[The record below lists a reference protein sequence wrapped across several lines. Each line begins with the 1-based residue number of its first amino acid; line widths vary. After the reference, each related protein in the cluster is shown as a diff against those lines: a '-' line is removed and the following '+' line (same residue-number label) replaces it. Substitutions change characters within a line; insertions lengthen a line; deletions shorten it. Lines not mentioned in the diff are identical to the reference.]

1 LVKAIKIYSYIHQAA
16 IQEIDI
22 HQGIESTLTILNHKL
37 REGEGKIIITRDYD
51 LTLPRISAYGSELN
65 QVWTN
70 LISNSIDAAKEEGH
84 KNQKSVYNIW
94 VRTRLEGNYIVVEID
109 DDGPGIPQD
118 IQSRMFEPFFTTKN
132 VGKGTGLGLSISYRI
147 VVEMH
152 HGTINFES
160 RPRDTRFYVRLPVA
174 SSLDIPGKGR

>member
-1 LVKAIKIYSYIHQAA
+1 MKPILLLVDDDPQVLRA
-16 IQEIDI
+16 
-22 HQGIESTLTILNHKL
+22 IESDL
-37 REGEGKIIITRDYD
+37 R
-51 LTLPRISAYGSELN
+51 LA
-65 QVWTN
+65 
-70 LISNSIDAAKEEGH
+70 
-84 KNQKSVYNIW
+84 
-94 VRTRLEGNYIVVEID
+94 

-160 RPRDTRFYVRLPVA
+160 RPRDTRFYVRLPVSA
-174 SSLDIPGKGR
+174 SLEIPGKGR